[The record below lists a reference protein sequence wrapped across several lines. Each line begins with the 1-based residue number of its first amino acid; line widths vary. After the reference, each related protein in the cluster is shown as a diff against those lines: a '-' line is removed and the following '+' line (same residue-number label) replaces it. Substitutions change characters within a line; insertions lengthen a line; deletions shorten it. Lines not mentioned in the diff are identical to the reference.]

1 MNKKYKEVI
10 FMQMKIVTLRTKNGS
25 KYLEDL
31 KKHVISGGKL
41 GKTVLS
47 YETCTILVGM
57 PGIFKLSDGKT
68 LKTSEIVDY
77 GPSLIF

>member
-25 KYLEDL
+25 KYLVDL
-31 KKHVISGGKL
+31 KNHVISGGKL

-57 PGIFKLSDGKT
+57 SGIFKLSDGKT

>member
-25 KYLEDL
+25 KYLVDL
-31 KKHVISGGKL
+31 KNHVISGGKL

-47 YETCTILVGM
+47 YETCTIMVGM
-57 PGIFKLSDGKT
+57 PVIFELSD
-68 LKTSEIVDY
+68 
-77 GPSLIF
+77 

>member
-10 FMQMKIVTLRTKNGS
+10 FYADEDCNAKTKNGS
-25 KYLEDL
+25 KYLVDL
-31 KKHVISGGKL
+31 KNHVISGGKL